1 MLNTL
6 DFLNVRETIYY
17 NSLIMI
23 FKIKNNFAPEYLKQ
37 KLYYTNYGGYYD
49 WRSRENFRIDICKT
63 NKRYR
68 TLFYKGLSEYNGVPN
83 EIKNVGRIQKFKE
96 KLLDFVLSKRL
107 S

>member
-6 DFLNVRETIYY
+6 DFLNARETIYY

-23 FKIKNNFAPEYLKQ
+23 FKIKNNYAPEYLKQ
-37 KLYYTNYGGYYD
+37 KLYYTNEGGYYD
-49 WRSRENFRIDICKT
+49 LRSRENFQIDICKI

-96 KLLDFVLSKRL
+96 KLLEFVLSKRW